1 MAFNGSNNQKALV
14 RDQHGHLK
22 GFAGG
27 PGRPL
32 GSRNKLTEDFLGDMH
47 AASLEHGPNVI
58 NRLIADQPE
67 VFLQAI
73 LKIAQVHRVEV
84 GRPEAFDRP
93 RTREEALQRL
103 EESAGPE
110 ARKLLEGFLKKV
122 DKLER
127 DQDLNGLSANQ
138 AIQIGWLRLVQWGR
152 ITLSATPQRWP
163 RYG

>member
-1 MAFNGSNNQKALV
+1 
-14 RDQHGHLK
+14 
-22 GFAGG
+22 
-27 PGRPL
+27 
-32 GSRNKLTEDFLGDMH
+32 MH
-47 AASLEHGPNVI
+47 AAWLEHGPNVI

-110 ARKLLEGFLKKV
+110 ARKLLEGFLKKT
-122 DKLER
+122 
-127 DQDLNGLSANQ
+127 ANHL
-138 AIQIGWLRLVQWGR
+138 GWRSRGSTR
-152 ITLSATPQRWP
+152 TRSR
-163 RYG
+163 